1 MFKKLL
7 VANRGE
13 IACRIIRAAKELG
26 IQTVAIYNEIE
37 STARHVKMAD
47 EAYMIG
53 VDPLDT
59 YLNKQRIID
68 LALEVGADAIHPGYG
83 FLAENAEFAR
93 MCEEAGITFVG
104 PPWQVIELMGDKARS
119 KEIMKKAGVPTVP
132 GSDGVLK
139 DVEEAKDIAKE
150 IGYPVLLKATAGG
163 GGRGIR
169 ICRNE
174 EELVKNYESAYN
186 EAQKAFGKGDL
197 LLEKF
202 IENPKHIEFQVLG
215 DKYGNVIHLGE
226 RDCSIQR
233 RNQKLVE
240 IAPSLLLTPE
250 KREYYG
256 NIVAKAAKEI
266 GYYNAGTMEFIAD
279 EEGNLYFIEMNTRVQ
294 VEHPVTEMVTG
305 IDIVKWQLRIAAGE
319 KLKYKQEDVK
329 FNGYS
334 IECRINAEDPKN
346 NFAPSVGMIERYY
359 VPGGFGIRVEH
370 AASRG
375 FEVTPYY
382 DSMIAKLIV
391 WAPEWEIAVDRMK
404 AALET
409 YEITGVKTT
418 IPLLIEIMK
427 EPDFRAG
434 KFTTKYLDRHPQVF
448 DYKEHRDKE
457 DFVAFISAVIASY
470 HGL

>member
-1 MFKKLL
+1 MFKKVL

-13 IACRIIRAAKELG
+13 IACRIIRACKELG
-26 IQTVAIYNEIE
+26 IRTVAIYNEIE

-53 VDPLDT
+53 VNPLDT
-59 YLNKQRIID
+59 YLNAERIVD

-83 FLAENAEFAR
+83 FLAENEHFAR
-93 MCEEAGITFVG
+93 LCEENGINFIG
-104 PPWQVIELMGDKARS
+104 PHWKVIELMGDKARS
-119 KEIMKKAGVPTVP
+119 KEIAKKTGLPTVP
-132 GSDGVLK
+132 GSDGILK
-139 DVEEAKDIAKE
+139 DEQEAKQIAKD
-150 IGYPVLLKATAGG
+150 IGYPVLLKASAGG

-174 EELVKNYESAYN
+174 EELLRNYENAYN
-186 EAQKAFGKGDL
+186 EALKAFGRGDL
-197 LLEKF
+197 LLEKY
-202 IENPKHIEFQVLG
+202 IENPHHIEFQVLG

-240 IAPSLLLTPE
+240 IAPSLLLTPG
-250 KREYYG
+250 KRAYYG
-256 NIVAKAAKEI
+256 ELVVNTAKEI
-266 GYYNAGTMEFIAD
+266 GYYSAGTMEFVAD
-279 EEGNLYFIEMNTRVQ
+279 EKGNLYFIEMNTRIQ
-294 VEHPVTEMVTG
+294 VEHPVTEMITG
-305 IDIVKWQLRIAAGE
+305 IDIVKWQIRIAAGE
-319 KLKYKQEDVK
+319 PLRYKQEDVK

-334 IECRINAEDPKN
+334 IECRINAEDPKK
-346 NFAPSVGMIERYY
+346 NFAPSIGTIERYY
-359 VPGGFGIRVEH
+359 APGGFGIRVEH

-391 WAPEWEIAVDRMK
+391 WAPQWEVAVDRMK

-418 IPLLIEIMK
+418 IPLLIKIM
-427 EPDFRAG
+427 EDPDFRAG
-434 KFTTKYLDRHPQVF
+434 KFNTKYLETHPHLF
-448 DYKEHRDKE
+448 DYEEPKYKE
-457 DFVAFISAVIASY
+457 DFVAFISAAIAAY

>member
-1 MFKKLL
+1 MFKKVL

-13 IACRIIRAAKELG
+13 IACRVIRACKELG
-26 IQTVAIYNEIE
+26 IRTVAIYNEIE

-53 VDPLDT
+53 VNPLDT
-59 YLNKQRIID
+59 YLNAERIVD

-83 FLAENAEFAR
+83 FLAENEHFAR
-93 MCEEAGITFVG
+93 LCEEKGINFIG
-104 PPWQVIELMGDKARS
+104 PHWKVIELMGDKARS
-119 KEIMKKAGVPTVP
+119 KEIAKKAGLPTVP
-132 GSDGVLK
+132 GSDGILK
-139 DVEEAKDIAKE
+139 DEQEAKQIARE
-150 IGYPVLLKATAGG
+150 IGYPVLLKASAGG

-174 EELVKNYESAYN
+174 EELLKNYESAYN
-186 EAQKAFGKGDL
+186 EALKAFGRGDL
-197 LLEKF
+197 LLEKY
-202 IENPKHIEFQVLG
+202 IENPHHIEFQVLG

-240 IAPSLLLTPE
+240 IAPSLLLTPG
-250 KREYYG
+250 KRAYYG
-256 NIVAKAAKEI
+256 ELVAQAAKEI
-266 GYYNAGTMEFIAD
+266 GYYSAGTMEFVAD
-279 EEGNLYFIEMNTRVQ
+279 EKGNIYFIEMNTRIQ
-294 VEHPVTEMVTG
+294 VEHPVTEMITG
-305 IDIVKWQLRIAAGE
+305 VDIVKWQIRIAAGE
-319 KLKYKQEDVK
+319 PLRYKQEDIK

-334 IECRINAEDPKN
+334 IEVRINAEDPKK
-346 NFAPSVGMIERYY
+346 NFAPSIGTIERYY
-359 VPGGFGIRVEH
+359 APGGFGIRVEH

-375 FEVTPYY
+375 YEISPYY

-391 WAPEWEIAVDRMK
+391 WAPQWEVAIDRMK

-409 YEITGVKTT
+409 YEITGIKTT

-427 EPDFRAG
+427 DPDFRAG
-434 KFTTKYLDRHPQVF
+434 KFNTKYLETHPHLFEYEEV
-448 DYKEHRDKE
+448 RNKE
-457 DFVAFISAVIASY
+457 DFVAFISAAIAAY

>member
-1 MFKKLL
+1 MFKKVL

-13 IACRIIRAAKELG
+13 IACRIIRACKELG
-26 IQTVAIYNEIE
+26 IKTVAIYNEIE

-53 VDPLDT
+53 VNPLDT
-59 YLNKQRIID
+59 YLNAERIVD
-68 LALEVGADAIHPGYG
+68 LALEVGAEAIHPGYG
-83 FLAENAEFAR
+83 FLAENEHFAR
-93 MCEEAGITFVG
+93 LCEEKGITFIG
-104 PPWQVIELMGDKARS
+104 PHWKVIELMGDKARS
-119 KEIMKKAGVPTVP
+119 KEVAKKVGLPTVP
-132 GSDGVLK
+132 GSDGILK
-139 DVEEAKDIAKE
+139 DEKEALHIARE
-150 IGYPVLLKATAGG
+150 IGFPVLLKASAGG

-174 EELVKNYESAYN
+174 EELLRNYELAYN
-186 EAQKAFGKGDL
+186 EAQKAFGRGDL
-197 LLEKF
+197 LLEKY
-202 IENPKHIEFQVLG
+202 IQNPKHIEFQVLG

-250 KREYYG
+250 QREYYG
-256 NIVAKAAKEI
+256 SLVVKAAKEI
-266 GYYNAGTMEFIAD
+266 GYYNAGTMEFVAD
-279 EEGNLYFIEMNTRVQ
+279 EKGNLYFIEMNTRIQ

-305 IDIVKWQLRIAAGE
+305 VDIVKWQILIAAGE
-319 KLKYKQEDVK
+319 RLPYKQEDIK

-334 IECRINAEDPKN
+334 IECRINAEDPKKG
-346 NFAPSVGMIERYY
+346 FAPSIGTIERYY
-359 VPGGFGIRVEH
+359 APGGFGIRVEH

-391 WAPEWEIAVDRMK
+391 WAPTWEEAVDRMR

-418 IPLLIEIMK
+418 IPLLINIMK
-427 EPDFRAG
+427 DPDFRAG
-434 KFTTKYLDRHPQVF
+434 KFTTKYLEEKPHLF
-448 DYKEHRDKE
+448 DYPEHRDKE
-457 DFVAFISAVIASY
+457 DFVAIIASAIASY

>member
-1 MFKKLL
+1 MKKLL

-26 IQTVAIYNEIE
+26 IPTVAIYNEIE
-37 STARHVKMAD
+37 SLSRHIKMAD

-53 VDPLDT
+53 SDPLDT

-83 FLAENAEFAR
+83 FLAENAEFAK
-93 MCEEAGITFVG
+93 MCEEAGINFVG
-104 PPWQVIELMGDKARS
+104 PLWKVIDLMGDKARA
-119 KEIMKKAGVPTVP
+119 KEVMKKAGVPTVP

-139 DVEEAKDIAKE
+139 DVEEAKKIAKE
-150 IGYPVLLKATAGG
+150 IRYPVLLKATAGG

-169 ICRNE
+169 ICYNE
-174 EELVKNYESAYN
+174 EELVKNYEQAST
-186 EAQKAFGKGDL
+186 EAQKAFGNGDL

-215 DKYGNVIHLGE
+215 DKHGNVIHLEE

-240 IAPSLLLTPE
+240 IAPSLILDEE
-250 KREYYG
+250 KRKYYG
-256 NIVAKAAKEI
+256 DIVVKAAKEI

-279 EEGNLYFIEMNTRVQ
+279 QEGNLYFIEMNTRVQ
-294 VEHPVTEMVTG
+294 VEHPVSEMITG
-305 IDIVKWQLRIAAGE
+305 IDIVKWQLKIADGE
-319 KLKYKQEDVK
+319 KLPYKQEDIK
-329 FNGYS
+329 FNGFA
-334 IECRINAEDPKN
+334 IEGRINAEDPEHD
-346 NFAPSVGMIERYY
+346 FLPAIGTVERYY

-370 AASRG
+370 AASKG

-382 DSMIAKLIV
+382 DSMIAKLIA
-391 WAPEWEIAVDRMK
+391 WAPSWEEAVDRMK
-404 AALET
+404 VALET

-418 IPLLIEIMK
+418 IPVLKKIM
-427 EPDFRAG
+427 EEEDFRAG
-434 KFTTKYLDRHPQVF
+434 KFDTNYIKTHPQIF
-448 DYKEHRDKE
+448 DYEEHKSKE
-457 DFVAFISAVIASY
+457 DFVAFLSAVIAAH

>member
-1 MFKKLL
+1 MFNKVL

-13 IACRIIRAAKELG
+13 IAVRIIRACKELG
-26 IQTVAIYNEIE
+26 IPTVAIYNEVE
-37 STARHVKMAD
+37 GTARHVKLAD

-68 LALEVGADAIHPGYG
+68 LALKVGADAIHPGYG
-83 FLAENAEFAR
+83 FLAENPEFAK
-93 MCEEAGITFVG
+93 MCEEAGITFIG
-104 PPWQVIELMGDKARS
+104 PHWKVIELMGDKARS
-119 KEIMKKAGVPTVP
+119 KEVMKKAGVPVVP

-139 DVEEAKDIAKE
+139 SVEEAKALAKE

-174 EELVKNYESAYN
+174 EELIKNYEQASR
-186 EAQKAFGKGDL
+186 EAEKAFGCGDL
-197 LLEKF
+197 LLEKY
-202 IENPKHIEFQVLG
+202 IENPKHIEYQVLG
-215 DKYGNVIHLGE
+215 DKHGNVIHLGE

-240 IAPSLLLTPE
+240 IAPSLILTPE

-256 NIVAKAAKEI
+256 NIVARAAKEI

-279 EEGNLYFIEMNTRVQ
+279 TEGNLYFIEMNTRIQ
-294 VEHPVTEMVTG
+294 VEHPVTEMITG
-305 IDIVKWQLRIAAGE
+305 IDIVKWQIKIAAGE
-319 KLKYKQEDVK
+319 PLTIKQEDVK
-329 FNGYS
+329 FNGFA

-346 NFAPSVGMIERYY
+346 NFAPSTGVIERYY

-370 AASRG
+370 AAARG

-382 DSMIAKLIV
+382 DSMIAKLIT
-391 WAPEWEIAVDRMK
+391 WAPTWEEAV
-404 AALET
+404 
-409 YEITGVKTT
+409 
-418 IPLLIEIMK
+418 
-427 EPDFRAG
+427 
-434 KFTTKYLDRHPQVF
+434 
-448 DYKEHRDKE
+448 
-457 DFVAFISAVIASY
+457 
-470 HGL
+470 

>member
-1 MFKKLL
+1 MFKKVL

-13 IACRIIRAAKELG
+13 IACRIIRACKELG

-37 STARHVKMAD
+37 PTARHVKMAD

-53 VDPLDT
+53 VNPLDT
-59 YLNKQRIID
+59 YLNAERIVD
-68 LALEVGADAIHPGYG
+68 LALEVGAEAIHPGYG
-83 FLAENAEFAR
+83 FLAENEHFAR
-93 MCEEAGITFVG
+93 LCEEKGITFIG
-104 PPWQVIELMGDKARS
+104 PHWKVIELMGDKARS
-119 KEIMKKAGVPTVP
+119 KEVAKKVGLPTVP
-132 GSDGVLK
+132 GSDGILK
-139 DVEEAKDIAKE
+139 DEKEALHIARE
-150 IGYPVLLKATAGG
+150 IGFPVLLKASAGG

-174 EELVKNYESAYN
+174 EELLRNYELAYN
-186 EAQKAFGKGDL
+186 EAQKAFGRGDL
-197 LLEKF
+197 LLEKY
-202 IENPKHIEFQVLG
+202 IQNPKHIEYQVLG

-250 KREYYG
+250 QREYYG
-256 NIVAKAAKEI
+256 SLVVKAAKEI
-266 GYYNAGTMEFIAD
+266 GYYSAGTMEFVAD
-279 EEGNLYFIEMNTRVQ
+279 EKGNLYFIEMNTRIQ

-305 IDIVKWQLRIAAGE
+305 VDIVKWQIRIAAGE
-319 KLKYKQEDVK
+319 PLRYKQEDIK

-334 IECRINAEDPKN
+334 IECRINAEDPKKG
-346 NFAPSVGMIERYY
+346 FAPSIGTIERYY
-359 VPGGFGIRVEH
+359 APGGFGIRVEH

-391 WAPEWEIAVDRMK
+391 WAPTWEVAVDRMR

-418 IPLLIEIMK
+418 IPLLINIMK
-427 EPDFRAG
+427 DPDFRAG
-434 KFTTKYLDRHPQVF
+434 KFTTKYLEEKPHLF
-448 DYKEHRDKE
+448 DYPEHRDKE
-457 DFVAFISAVIASY
+457 DFVAIIASAIANY

>member
-1 MFKKLL
+1 MFNKVL

-13 IACRIIRAAKELG
+13 IAVRIIRACKELG
-26 IQTVAIYNEIE
+26 IPTVAIYNEVE
-37 STARHVKMAD
+37 STARHVKLAD

-68 LALEVGADAIHPGYG
+68 LALEVGVDAIHPGYG
-83 FLAENAEFAR
+83 FLAENAEFAK
-93 MCEEAGITFVG
+93 MCEEAGITFIG
-104 PPWQVIELMGDKARS
+104 PHWRVIELMGDKARS
-119 KEIMKKAGVPTVP
+119 KEVMKKAGVPVVP

-139 DVEEAKDIAKE
+139 SVEEAKALAKE

-174 EELVKNYESAYN
+174 EELVKNYDQASR
-186 EAQKAFGKGDL
+186 EAEKAFGCGDL
-197 LLEKF
+197 LLEKY
-202 IENPKHIEFQVLG
+202 IENPKHIEYQVLG
-215 DKYGNVIHLGE
+215 DKHGNVIHLGE

-240 IAPSLLLTPE
+240 IAPSLILTPE

-279 EEGNLYFIEMNTRVQ
+279 REGNLYFIEMNTRIQ
-294 VEHPVTEMVTG
+294 VEHPVTEMITG
-305 IDIVKWQLRIAAGE
+305 IDIVKWQIKIAAGE
-319 KLKYKQEDVK
+319 PLTIKQEEVK
-329 FNGYS
+329 VNGFS

-346 NFAPSVGMIERYY
+346 NFVPSTGVIERYY

-370 AASRG
+370 AAARG

-382 DSMIAKLIV
+382 DSMIAKLIT
-391 WAPEWEIAVDRMK
+391 WAPTWEEVVDRMR

-418 IPLLIEIMK
+418 IPLLINIMK
-427 EPDFRAG
+427 DKDFRNG
-434 KFTTKYLDRHPQVF
+434 KFTTKYLEEHPEVF
-448 DYKEHRDKE
+448 DYSEHKDKE
-457 DFVAFISAVIASY
+457 DFVAFISAAIAAY

>member
-1 MFKKLL
+1 MFKKVL

-13 IACRIIRAAKELG
+13 IACRVIRACKELG
-26 IQTVAIYNEIE
+26 IRTVAIYNEIE

-53 VDPLDT
+53 VNPLDT
-59 YLNKQRIID
+59 YLNAERIVD

-83 FLAENAEFAR
+83 FLAENEHFAR
-93 MCEEAGITFVG
+93 LCEEKGINFIG
-104 PPWQVIELMGDKARS
+104 PHWKVIELMGDKARS
-119 KEIMKKAGVPTVP
+119 KEIAKKAGLPTVP
-132 GSDGVLK
+132 GSDGILK
-139 DVEEAKDIAKE
+139 DEQEAKQIARE
-150 IGYPVLLKATAGG
+150 IGYPVLLKASAGG

-174 EELVKNYESAYN
+174 EELLKNYESAYN
-186 EAQKAFGKGDL
+186 EALKAFGRGDL
-197 LLEKF
+197 LLEKY
-202 IENPKHIEFQVLG
+202 IENPHHIEFQVLG

-240 IAPSLLLTPE
+240 IAPSLLLTPG
-250 KREYYG
+250 KRAYYG
-256 NIVAKAAKEI
+256 ELVAQAAKEI
-266 GYYNAGTMEFIAD
+266 GYYSAGTMEFVAD
-279 EEGNLYFIEMNTRVQ
+279 EKGNIYFIEMNTRIQ
-294 VEHPVTEMVTG
+294 VEHPVTEMITG
-305 IDIVKWQLRIAAGE
+305 VDIVKWQLRIAAGE
-319 KLKYKQEDVK
+319 PLRYKQEDIK

-334 IECRINAEDPKN
+334 IEVRINAEDPKK
-346 NFAPSVGMIERYY
+346 NFAPSIGTIERYY
-359 VPGGFGIRVEH
+359 APGGFGIRVEH

-375 FEVTPYY
+375 YEISPYY

-391 WAPEWEIAVDRMK
+391 WAPQWEVAIDRMK

-409 YEITGVKTT
+409 YEITGIKTT

-427 EPDFRAG
+427 DPDFRAG
-434 KFTTKYLDRHPQVF
+434 KFNTKYLETHPHLFEYEEV
-448 DYKEHRDKE
+448 KNKE
-457 DFVAFISAVIASY
+457 DFVAFISAAIAAY

>member
-1 MFKKLL
+1 MFNKVL

-13 IACRIIRAAKELG
+13 IAVRIIRACKELG
-26 IQTVAIYNEIE
+26 ISTVAIYNEVE
-37 STARHVKMAD
+37 STARHVKLAD

-83 FLAENAEFAR
+83 FLAENAEFAK
-93 MCEEAGITFVG
+93 MCEEAGITFIG
-104 PPWQVIELMGDKARS
+104 PHWKVIELMGDKARS
-119 KEIMKKAGVPTVP
+119 KEVMKKAGVPVVP

-139 DVEEAKDIAKE
+139 SVEEAKALAKE

-174 EELVKNYESAYN
+174 EELVKNYEQASR
-186 EAQKAFGKGDL
+186 EAEKAFGRGDL

-202 IENPKHIEFQVLG
+202 IENPKHIEYQVLG

-240 IAPSLLLTPE
+240 IAPSLILTPE

-256 NIVAKAAKEI
+256 NIVTKAAKEI

-279 EEGNLYFIEMNTRVQ
+279 QEGNLYFIEMNTRIQ
-294 VEHPVTEMVTG
+294 VEHPVSEMITG
-305 IDIVKWQLRIAAGE
+305 IDIVKWQIKIAAGE
-319 KLKYKQEDVK
+319 KLTINQEDVK
-329 FNGYS
+329 FNGYA

-346 NFAPSVGMIERYY
+346 NFAPSTGVIERYY

-370 AASRG
+370 AAARG

-382 DSMIAKLIV
+382 DSMIAKLIT
-391 WAPEWEIAVDRMK
+391 WAPTWEEAVDRMR

-418 IPLLIEIMK
+418 IPLLINIMK
-427 EPDFRAG
+427 EKDFRSG
-434 KFTTKYLDRHPQVF
+434 KFTTKYLEEHPEVF
-448 DYKEHRDKE
+448 EYSEHRDKE
-457 DFVAFISAVIASY
+457 DFVAFISAAIAAY

>member
-1 MFKKLL
+1 MFKKVL

-13 IACRIIRAAKELG
+13 IACRIIRACKELG
-26 IQTVAIYNEIE
+26 IKTVAIYNEIE

-53 VDPLDT
+53 VNPLDT
-59 YLNKQRIID
+59 YLNAERIVD

-83 FLAENAEFAR
+83 FLAENEHFAR
-93 MCEEAGITFVG
+93 LCEEKGINFIG
-104 PPWQVIELMGDKARS
+104 PHWKVIELMGDKARS
-119 KEIMKKAGVPTVP
+119 KEIAKKAGLPTVP
-132 GSDGVLK
+132 GSDGILK
-139 DVEEAKDIAKE
+139 DEQEAKQIARE
-150 IGYPVLLKATAGG
+150 IGYPVLLKASAGG

-174 EELVKNYESAYN
+174 EELLKNYESAYN
-186 EAQKAFGKGDL
+186 EALKAFGRGDL
-197 LLEKF
+197 LLEKY
-202 IENPKHIEFQVLG
+202 IENPHHIEFQVLG

-240 IAPSLLLTPE
+240 IAPSLLLTPGQ
-250 KREYYG
+250 RAYYG
-256 NIVAKAAKEI
+256 ELVAKAAKDI
-266 GYYNAGTMEFIAD
+266 GYYSAGTMEFVAD
-279 EEGNLYFIEMNTRVQ
+279 EKGNIYFIEMNTRIQ
-294 VEHPVTEMVTG
+294 VEHPVTEMITG
-305 IDIVKWQLRIAAGE
+305 VDIVKWQLRIAAGE
-319 KLKYKQEDVK
+319 PLRYKQEDIK

-334 IECRINAEDPKN
+334 IEVRINAEDPKK
-346 NFAPSVGMIERYY
+346 NFAPSIGTIERYY
-359 VPGGFGIRVEH
+359 APGGFGIRVEH

-375 FEVTPYY
+375 YEISPYY

-391 WAPEWEIAVDRMK
+391 WAPQWEVAVDRMK

-409 YEITGVKTT
+409 YEITGIKTT

-427 EPDFRAG
+427 DPDFRAG
-434 KFTTKYLDRHPQVF
+434 KFNTKYLETHPHLFEYEEV
-448 DYKEHRDKE
+448 RNKE
-457 DFVAFISAVIASY
+457 DFVAFISAAIAAY

>member
-1 MFKKLL
+1 MFNKVL

-13 IACRIIRAAKELG
+13 IAVRIIRACKELG
-26 IQTVAIYNEIE
+26 IPTVAIYNEVE
-37 STARHVKMAD
+37 STARHVKLAD

-83 FLAENAEFAR
+83 FLAENAEFAK
-93 MCEEAGITFVG
+93 MCEEAGITFIG
-104 PPWQVIELMGDKARS
+104 PHWKVIELMGDKARS
-119 KEIMKKAGVPTVP
+119 KEVMKKAGVPVVP

-139 DVEEAKDIAKE
+139 SVEEAKALAKE

-174 EELVKNYESAYN
+174 EELVKNYDQASR
-186 EAQKAFGKGDL
+186 EAEKAFGCGDL
-197 LLEKF
+197 LLEKY
-202 IENPKHIEFQVLG
+202 IENPKHIEYQVLG
-215 DKYGNVIHLGE
+215 DKHGNVIHLGE

-240 IAPSLLLTPE
+240 IAPSLILTPE

-279 EEGNLYFIEMNTRVQ
+279 QEGNLYFIEMNTRIQ
-294 VEHPVTEMVTG
+294 VEHPVTEMITG
-305 IDIVKWQLRIAAGE
+305 IDIVKWQIKIAAGE
-319 KLKYKQEDVK
+319 PLTIKQEDVK
-329 FNGYS
+329 FNGFA

-346 NFAPSVGMIERYY
+346 NFVPSTGVIERYY

-370 AASRG
+370 AAARG

-382 DSMIAKLIV
+382 DSMIAKLIT
-391 WAPEWEIAVDRMK
+391 WAPTWEEAVDRMR

-418 IPLLIEIMK
+418 IPLLINIMK
-427 EPDFRAG
+427 DKDFRSG
-434 KFTTKYLDRHPQVF
+434 KFTTKYLEEHPEVF
-448 DYKEHRDKE
+448 EYSEHKDKE
-457 DFVAFISAVIASY
+457 DFVAFISAAIAAY

>member
-1 MFKKLL
+1 MFKKVL

-13 IACRIIRAAKELG
+13 IACRIIRACKELG
-26 IQTVAIYNEIE
+26 IKTVAIYNEIE

-53 VDPLDT
+53 VNPLDT
-59 YLNKQRIID
+59 YLNAERIVD

-83 FLAENAEFAR
+83 FLAENEHFAR
-93 MCEEAGITFVG
+93 LCEEKGINFIG
-104 PPWQVIELMGDKARS
+104 PHWKVIELMGDKARS
-119 KEIMKKAGVPTVP
+119 KEIAKKAGLPTVP
-132 GSDGVLK
+132 GSDGILK
-139 DVEEAKDIAKE
+139 DEQEAKQIARE
-150 IGYPVLLKATAGG
+150 IGYPVLLKASAGG

-174 EELVKNYESAYN
+174 EELLKNYESAYN
-186 EAQKAFGKGDL
+186 EALKAFGRGDL
-197 LLEKF
+197 LLEKY
-202 IENPKHIEFQVLG
+202 IENPHHIEFQVLG

-240 IAPSLLLTPE
+240 IAPSLLLTPGQ
-250 KREYYG
+250 RAYYG
-256 NIVAKAAKEI
+256 ELVAKAAKDI
-266 GYYNAGTMEFIAD
+266 GYYSAGTMEFVAD
-279 EEGNLYFIEMNTRVQ
+279 EKGNIYFIEMNTRIQ
-294 VEHPVTEMVTG
+294 VEHPVTEMITG
-305 IDIVKWQLRIAAGE
+305 VDIVKWQLRIAAGE
-319 KLKYKQEDVK
+319 PLRYKQEDIK

-334 IECRINAEDPKN
+334 IEVRINAEDPKK
-346 NFAPSVGMIERYY
+346 NFAPSIGTIERYY
-359 VPGGFGIRVEH
+359 APGGFGIRVEH

-375 FEVTPYY
+375 YEISPYY

-391 WAPEWEIAVDRMK
+391 WAPQWEVAVDRMK

-409 YEITGVKTT
+409 YEITGIKTT

-427 EPDFRAG
+427 DPDFRAG
-434 KFTTKYLDRHPQVF
+434 KFNTKYLETHPHLFKYEEV
-448 DYKEHRDKE
+448 RNKE
-457 DFVAFISAVIASY
+457 DFVAFISAAIAAY

>member
-1 MFKKLL
+1 MFKKIL

-13 IACRIIRAAKELG
+13 IAVRIIRAAKELG
-26 IQTVAIYNEIE
+26 IPTVAIYNEVE
-37 STARHVKMAD
+37 STARHVKLAD

-83 FLAENAEFAR
+83 FLAENAEFAK
-93 MCEEAGITFVG
+93 MCEEAGITFIG
-104 PPWQVIELMGDKARS
+104 PHWKVIELMGDKARS
-119 KEIMKKAGVPTVP
+119 KEVMKKAGVPVVP

-139 DVEEAKDIAKE
+139 SVEEAKALAKE

-174 EELVKNYESAYN
+174 EELIRNYEQASR
-186 EAQKAFGKGDL
+186 EAEKAFGCGDL
-197 LLEKF
+197 LLEKY

-215 DKYGNVIHLGE
+215 DKHGNVIHLGE

-240 IAPSLLLTPE
+240 IAPSLLLTSE

-256 NIVAKAAKEI
+256 EIVRKAAKEI

-279 EEGNLYFIEMNTRVQ
+279 QEGNLYFIEMNTRIQ

-305 IDIVKWQLRIAAGE
+305 IDIVKWQIKIAAGE
-319 KLKYKQEDVK
+319 PLTIKQEDVK

-346 NFAPSVGMIERYY
+346 NFAPSTGVIERYY

-370 AASRG
+370 AAAKG

-382 DSMIAKLIV
+382 DSMIAKLIT
-391 WAPEWEIAVDRMK
+391 WAPTWEEAVERMR

-418 IPLLIEIMK
+418 IPLLINIMK
-427 EPDFRAG
+427 EKDFKSG
-434 KFTTKYLDRHPQVF
+434 KFTTKYLDEHPEVF
-448 DYKEHRDKE
+448 EYEEHKDKE
-457 DFVAFISAVIASY
+457 DFVAFISAAIAAY